1 MEFVALKKHI
11 KENRPRPCYA
21 LFGDDDFVISR
32 AISIIGSL
40 ASEPKPFN
48 IVDKEFSSARELENE
63 LLQLPL
69 MGDYRV
75 ITARGKVDI
84 GAVEEYLK
92 KPNPSTVLVLPYY
105 IPHDSWSHSAQP
117 TIPKGAE
124 PVDCNRLDIKV
135 ISAFVRAVTDKTE
148 AKISD
153 EAIRLLSARCGGYMS
168 RINSEAQKLSFLR
181 AKGEITVDD
190 IASSVE
196 ADTEFVVFELSD
208 CILARN
214 PARALAIVDG
224 MEKNNDLV
232 AAFTMLYNRFK
243 RIFAAAVEPDGLAAL
258 GVKPYQAGKLKAE
271 SGKFSKARLKE
282 ILDMLAKADYNY
294 KTGAMSQYDA
304 LTAFVAYAA
313 GGDK

>member
-11 KENRPRPCYA
+11 RTDRPRPCYA

-32 AISIIGSL
+32 AISIIGTL

-48 IVDKEFSSARELENE
+48 IVDREFSTARELENE

-75 ITARGKVDI
+75 ITARGKVDN
-84 GAVEEYLK
+84 AVVEAYLE
-92 KPNPSTVLVLPYY
+92 KPNPSTVLILPYY
-105 IPHDSWSHSAQP
+105 VPHDSWSHSPSIQY
-117 TIPKGAE
+117 PKGAE
-124 PVDCNRLDIKV
+124 PVDCNRLDVKYIY
-135 ISAFVRAVTDKTE
+135 AFVRAVTDKTNS
-148 AKISD
+148 KISD
-153 EAIRLLSARCGGYMS
+153 EAIRLLSERCGGYMS

-181 AKGEITVDD
+181 ADGEITTDD
-190 IASSVE
+190 ISKEVE

-208 CILARN
+208 SILARN

-224 MEKNNDLV
+224 MAKNNDLV

-243 RIFAAAVEPDGLAAL
+243 RIFAAAVNPDGLAAL
-258 GVKPYQAGKLKAE
+258 GVKPFQASKFKAE
-271 SGKFSKARLKE
+271 SGKFSKSWLKE

-304 LTAFVAYAA
+304 LTTFVAYAA
-313 GGDK
+313 GGDR